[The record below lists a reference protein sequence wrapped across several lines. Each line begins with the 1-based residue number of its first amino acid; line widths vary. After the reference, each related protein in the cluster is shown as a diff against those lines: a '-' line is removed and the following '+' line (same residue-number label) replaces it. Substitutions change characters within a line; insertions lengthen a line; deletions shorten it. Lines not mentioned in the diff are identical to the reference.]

1 MSRFIQGLC
10 GLLVVGLLA
19 VPAAPAADRVTTGPL
34 AEYVNKKDDAFKWS
48 IRRKGQIAGSTYVEI
63 VMTSQNWKGTTWK
76 HRMLI
81 LRPAQVA
88 SPHEAVLLINGGDW
102 DPKLELPAK
111 PDEKIE
117 GGVLLQVAAAAGTAK
132 ALVALVFQVPHQ
144 PIFDG
149 KVEDEIIAHTF
160 AQYLETK
167 DPEWPALLPMVKS
180 AVRAMDTVQEVAQQ
194 EWKQEITNFVVTG
207 ASKRGW
213 TTWLTAAVDPRVNAI
228 APMVIDVLNMPEQMD
243 HQLATWGKYSDQ
255 IEDYTKLGIQGK
267 AATEEGKALNAI
279 VDPYAYRDVLTMPK
293 LMLLGT
299 NDEYWTLDALNVYW
313 DDLKGEKFVVYCPN
327 KGHDLNDPPRLLSSI
342 AALYRHAA
350 GEDKMP
356 KFTWEVDESADK
368 VTLKMKGDPKPQ
380 FVKVWSAK
388 SDTKDFRKSTW
399 GPTFVEATGDE
410 YVYELPLAETVGN
423 VAFYGEATFKVGADK
438 SKTVFESTNMTIAQG
453 QKAAAE
459 PAEKEP
465 EAAAAA
471 AGK

>member
-1 MSRFIQGLC
+1 MSKLHCLF
-10 GLLVVGLLA
+10 GLLVVGLL
-19 VPAAPAADRVTTGPL
+19 VGPLAPAAERVTKGPL

-81 LRPAQVA
+81 LRPAQVE
-88 SPHEAVLLINGGDW
+88 SPHEAVLIVAGDNW
-102 DPKLELPAK
+102 DPKLDQAAK
-111 PDEKIE
+111 PDERIE
-117 GGVLLQVAAAAGTAK
+117 GGILLQVAAAAGTAK

-160 AQYLETK
+160 AQYLDTK

-180 AVRAMDTVQEVAQQ
+180 AVRAMDTVQEVAKK
-194 EWKQEITNFVVTG
+194 EWNQDVKNFVVTG

-267 AATEEGKALNAI
+267 ASTEEGKALNAI
-279 VDPYAYRDVLTMPK
+279 VDPYAYREVLTMPK

-313 DDLKGEKFVVYCPN
+313 DDLQGEKYVVYCPN
-327 KGHDLNDPPRLLSSI
+327 KGHDLNDTPRLLASI

-356 KFTWEVDESADK
+356 EFTWNVDRSADK
-368 VTLKMKGDPKPQ
+368 VTLRMKADPQPQ

-388 SDTKDFRKSTW
+388 SDTKDFRKSSWTQAAV
-399 GPTFVEATGDE
+399 PPSGDE
-410 YVYELPLAETVGN
+410 YVFEQPLDDVAGN
-423 VAFYGEATFKVGADK
+423 VAFFGEATFKVGADK
-438 SKTVFESTNMTIAQG
+438 SKTVFASTTMTIAQG

-459 PAEKEP
+459 GAEKEP
-465 EAAAAA
+465 EEAAAA
-471 AGK
+471 AGN